1 MYETNKEEA
10 GETMVLTEKLGIAT
24 MLKQNR
30 GIIIEISNMLDTA
43 CYLISGENTDGDG
56 TKEPVNIFQDVAF
69 QNEQLIRMKTAV
81 TLLTDRL
88 K

>member
-1 MYETNKEEA
+1 MYETDKQENRESA
-10 GETMVLTEKLGIAT
+10 ALTEKLGIAT

-30 GIIIEISNMLDTA
+30 SMIIEISSMLDAA

-56 TKEPVNIFQDVAF
+56 TKEPVNIFQDVSF

-81 TLLTDRL
+81 ALLTERL